1 MRLAPVFLGSLARRR
16 LATLFSLVA
25 IILGVSL
32 GMAVQAVHEAALDEF
47 GRGLRSLAGTADLQV
62 VGPRGGFDENLYG
75 VVAGRAEI
83 AAASPVLEIDVGLVG
98 RDEKL
103 PLLGVDVFALA
114 QVTPALLPRP
124 VSTESLTP
132 ADRFATLAQD
142 TVFLSSAAQQALGRK
157 PGQHIEFQAGSGK
170 LSFRVAGDI
179 PGADENRRLAVM
191 DIAAAQQ
198 AFGRIGKISRIDL
211 RLAEGVSPAVAR
223 QSLQP
228 LLPAGVLIEEPEAAA
243 DQAGN
248 LSRAYRVNLTML
260 AAIALLTGGFLVFS
274 AQALSVVRRR
284 TEFAFLRA
292 LGLSRRSLFSWL
304 LAEGAAVG
312 LIGGVLGVILGHGLA
327 WGALAL
333 LGGDLGA
340 GYFSGLKPELVFQPQ
355 AAAVYVLLGLLAG
368 LAGAWLPAREAATVS
383 PAQALKA
390 GDEAHLIG
398 GRGHPW
404 LGACRALESSAA
416 NRPRRPLFCRLLAP
430 WNNHA
435 AANPAKNDL
444 GGADFRYRRPK
455 PDKLLGFGLLAA
467 SVAASAIPPWQGLP
481 IGGYLAVACLLAG
494 GVLLLP
500 ALAAGIARLLPA
512 RGPVPARLAAARLGA
527 APGHAVVAAAGVM
540 TSVALAAAMAI
551 MVASFRDSVDQWLHQ
566 LLPADLYLRAGSA
579 QSSVYLD
586 PALQARIAAVDG
598 VAHSSFTRHNS
609 VRLAAGKAPVALIA
623 RPIAPDGSNLP
634 LVGARQPTSQAAIWI
649 SEAMFDLYGWRP
661 GQTVEL
667 PLAGHSVPLRV
678 AGVWRDYS
686 RQTGAIM
693 IDLADYR
700 RLTGDQLVNDVAI
713 HLAPDAPI
721 EPVAAAL
728 TALSGPGM
736 LEIARPGEIRAIS
749 LQIFDRT
756 FAITYLL
763 EAVAVAIGLAGVAA
777 SFAALAAARR
787 REFGMLR
794 HLGLTRR
801 QIGWMLAQEGA
812 LAASVGVVAGLLAGG
827 AIGIVLIEVVN
838 RQSFHWSMDLHVPWA
853 SLALFG
859 LSLVALAALAA
870 VLAGRQAMRQ
880 DAVLA
885 VREDW

>member
-32 GMAVQAVHEAALDEF
+32 GMAVQAVHEAALNEF
-47 GRGLRSLAGTADLQV
+47 GRGMRSLAGAADLQV
-62 VGPRGGFDENLYG
+62 VGPRGGFDEKLYG
-75 VVAGRAEI
+75 VVASRAEV

-103 PLLGVDVFALA
+103 PLLGIDVFALA

-124 VSTESLTP
+124 VFPESSTP

-142 TVFLSSAAQQALGRK
+142 NVFLSSAAQQALGRK
-157 PGQHIEFQAGSGK
+157 TGQHIDFQAGSGK
-170 LSFRVAGDI
+170 LRFRIAGDI

-191 DIAAAQQ
+191 DIAAAQF

-211 RLAEGVSPAVAR
+211 RLAEGVSSAVAR

-228 LLPAGVLIEEPEAAA
+228 LLPAGVLIEVPEAAA

-390 GDEAHLIG
+390 GDEADLIG

-404 LGACRALESSAA
+404 
-416 NRPRRPLFCRLLAP
+416 
-430 WNNHA
+430 
-435 AANPAKNDL
+435 
-444 GGADFRYRRPK
+444 
-455 PDKLLGFGLLAA
+455 LGFGLLAA
-467 SVAASAIPPWQGLP
+467 SVAASTIPPQHGLP

-500 ALAAGIARLLPA
+500 ALAAGIARLLPV

-566 LLPADLYLRAGSA
+566 LLPADLYLRAGGA
-579 QSSVYLD
+579 QTSVYLD

-598 VAHSSFTRHNS
+598 VARSSFTRYNS
-609 VRLAAGKAPVALIA
+609 VRLAVGKTPVVLIA
-623 RPIAPDGSNLP
+623 RPIAQDGSDLP
-634 LVGARQPTSQAAIWI
+634 LVGARHVTSQAAIWI

-667 PLAGHSVPLRV
+667 PLAGHPVPLQV

-700 RLTGDQLVNDVAI
+700 RLTGDPLVNDVAI
-713 HLAPDAPI
+713 HLAPGAPI
-721 EPVAAAL
+721 EQVTAAL
-728 TALSGPGM
+728 TALAGPGM

-763 EAVAVAIGLAGVAA
+763 EAVAVAIGLAGIAA

-812 LAASVGVVAGLLAGG
+812 LAASVGVIAGLLAGG

-838 RQSFHWSMDLHVPWA
+838 RQSFHWSMDLHVPWG
-853 SLALFG
+853 SLELFG
-859 LSLVALAALAA
+859 LSLIALAAFAA